1 MAFQLPL
8 ILEGSTMRA
17 LVTISLLACATML
30 ASLPVVASGT
40 AGGGYG
46 SGSGS
51 GGYPS
56 TPRDSVADAY
66 SRGQAMVKKRIAC
79 KKCAYPNGVLD
90 TPTAQKVAARVRAGE
105 FDLKPADREKVLFYL
120 QRRFAA

>member
-1 MAFQLPL
+1 
-8 ILEGSTMRA
+8 MRA
-17 LVTISLLACATML
+17 LVAISLSALITVL
-30 ASLPVVASGT
+30 ASPPVAASGT

-51 GGYPS
+51 YPS
-56 TPRDSVADAY
+56 APRDPVAEAY

-79 KKCAYPNGVLD
+79 KKCAYPNGVQD

-105 FDLKPADREKVLFYL
+105 FELKPADREKVLFYL